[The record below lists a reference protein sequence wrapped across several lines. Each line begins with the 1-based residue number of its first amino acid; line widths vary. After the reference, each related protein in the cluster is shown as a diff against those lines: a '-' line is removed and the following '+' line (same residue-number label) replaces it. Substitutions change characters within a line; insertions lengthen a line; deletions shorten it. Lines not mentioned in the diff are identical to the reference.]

1 MNTLRNYGFLIMT
14 PVLAVTKCDG
24 VEKSQPNLVEL
35 HQFAGHH
42 NLKAMAI
49 SEEQFM
55 LSNESTRILFMS
67 GARRFTFN
75 DLVLFMNG
83 PLLQDKRK
91 WLISAA
97 DANNI
102 LAPMLRRKPAYD
114 FGTGPVVILDPGHGG
129 EDTGAKGRH
138 KTVEKRSSLDIAK
151 SVLRQLR
158 STGMQV
164 RLTRERDRAVELDAR
179 SEYAKTHGGDIFVSI
194 HLNSSPNHLAQGIET
209 YALPARGFSSTSGGT
224 VIDVKCPGNAFD
236 PHNSLLAYFIHK
248 EMLQSTQ
255 ATDRGIRRAR
265 WKVLR
270 DAPCPAVLVECG
282 FLSNASEETKLGK
295 KHYRDRIA
303 GGIAN
308 GILTYVG
315 HMSEKSPDP

>member
-1 MNTLRNYGFLIMT
+1 MT
-14 PVLAVTKCDG
+14 PVLAVTKCAG

-114 FGTGPVVILDPGHGG
+114 FRTNYQYG
-129 EDTGAKGRH
+129 
-138 KTVEKRSSLDIAK
+138 
-151 SVLRQLR
+151 
-158 STGMQV
+158 
-164 RLTRERDRAVELDAR
+164 
-179 SEYAKTHGGDIFVSI
+179 
-194 HLNSSPNHLAQGIET
+194 
-209 YALPARGFSSTSGGT
+209 
-224 VIDVKCPGNAFD
+224 
-236 PHNSLLAYFIHK
+236 
-248 EMLQSTQ
+248 
-255 ATDRGIRRAR
+255 
-265 WKVLR
+265 
-270 DAPCPAVLVECG
+270 
-282 FLSNASEETKLGK
+282 
-295 KHYRDRIA
+295 
-303 GGIAN
+303 
-308 GILTYVG
+308 
-315 HMSEKSPDP
+315 